1 MLSWCVALCSNVNN
15 LFGIG
20 HESTMSYVYETVNRS
35 QLIQADQYVS
45 NTPAL
50 CGSTTDALSAI
61 AGHSSS
67 PSVRTNRSMP

>member
-1 MLSWCVALCSNVNN
+1 MINRPVD
-15 LFGIG
+15 
-20 HESTMSYVYETVNRS
+20 ETANHA
-35 QLIQADQYVS
+35 QMAQADQSVF

-50 CGSTTDALSAI
+50 CGFTIDALSAI